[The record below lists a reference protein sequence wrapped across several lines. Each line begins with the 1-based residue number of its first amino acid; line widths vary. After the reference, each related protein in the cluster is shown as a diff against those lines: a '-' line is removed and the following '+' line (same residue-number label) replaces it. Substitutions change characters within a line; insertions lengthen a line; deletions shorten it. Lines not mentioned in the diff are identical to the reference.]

1 MSPSSQKTQNTPYK
15 KYQCRYFD
23 ENGQPLHT
31 PCNQGDNCRFVHP
44 TDPNWPGLKCHPFP
58 KAILQTK
65 TPARAGTPHGHRAGA
80 PLVPQTDLFRLECK
94 VEYDEDASVLQH
106 HRTSDNKFHSVRDG
120 DRARNAKTDNTRKK
134 PHIIERPYPTAPAK
148 MKLDQRRNFSSPDD
162 EKASES
168 SDAGPNVVRLPSGP
182 KNIVRSADHS
192 GASIANKLAD
202 LLRGI
207 VALSNQAIQDTA
219 KHAENERNLHN
230 YSEMSTT
237 LSKISSSA
245 AAAVATPL
253 ADTIL
258 EHIRSKERVECNFS
272 ALEGEWQNFFGAF
285 TSEING
291 VIERSVQGAVANIR
305 GEVDSMV
312 LSIREASSAKRKQ
325 TDDDYGGLRSE
336 RHESSRS
343 RRDERS
349 RSRERK
355 RRRISQRS
363 CSPSPVRRRDG
374 EILPKAVKASF
385 DDILNE
391 IKGKL
396 DLQGTTLHSLQ
407 KENSEVG
414 H

>member
-1 MSPSSQKTQNTPYK
+1 MLVGS
-15 KYQCRYFD
+15 
-23 ENGQPLHT
+23 
-31 PCNQGDNCRFVHP
+31 FVHP

-58 KAILQTK
+58 KATSQTK
-65 TPARAGTPHGHRAGA
+65 TPAQVGTPLGHRAGA

-106 HRTSDNKFHSVRDG
+106 HRTGDNKFHSARDG
-120 DRARNAKTDNTRKK
+120 DRARNTKTDNTRKR
-134 PHIIERPYPTAPAK
+134 PYTIERPYPTAPAK
-148 MKLDQRRNFSSPDD
+148 MKLDQRGNFSNPVRPYPSSIVPASERHQDD
-162 EKASES
+162 EKASEG

-182 KNIVRSADHS
+182 KDIVRPTDHS

-207 VALSNQAIQDTA
+207 VALSNQAVQDTA

-245 AAAVATPL
+245 AAAVTTPL

-258 EHIRSKERVECNFS
+258 EHIRSKERVESNFS

-291 VIERSVQGAVANIR
+291 VIERSVQGAIANIR
-305 GEVDSMV
+305 GEVDSMT
-312 LSIREASSAKRKQ
+312 LSIREVSSAKRKQ

-396 DLQGTTLHSLQ
+396 DMQGTTLHSLQ

-414 H
+414 L